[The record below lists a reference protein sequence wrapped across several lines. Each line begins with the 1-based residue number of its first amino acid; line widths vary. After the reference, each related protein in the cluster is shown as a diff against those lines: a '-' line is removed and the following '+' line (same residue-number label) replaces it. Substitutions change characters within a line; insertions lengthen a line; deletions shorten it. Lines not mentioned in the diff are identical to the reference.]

1 MQYIQQ
7 PQAIEAKSFD
17 IISEIIAETRP
28 DYRFASPLHEAI
40 IKRVIHTTADFE
52 WLDILWFSPD
62 ALIAL
67 SEALSR
73 PCTLYTDT
81 TMALSGINKTLL
93 ARFGGE
99 CRCYISDP
107 RVVREAQSR
116 GMTRSMA
123 AVDIAVQEPGEKVFV
138 FGNAPT
144 ALFRLLEHRETAI
157 GGVVGVPVGFV
168 GAAESK
174 AALSESGLPAIAALG
189 RKGGSNVA
197 AAIVNALL
205 YHLREAHHGK
215 ALRKGYTT
223 GSCATAAAKV
233 AALMVMR
240 QHLIHQVSIVTPSGV
255 TLCLNVESPHVEGQQ
270 AVAAIRKD
278 GGDDVDATHGMLIF
292 ALVTLNDSGEISLQG
307 GEGIGTVTR
316 KGIGLPT
323 GSPAIN
329 RTPRHT
335 IETAVREAIGPTR
348 GAQVEIFAPE
358 GALRAQKTYNARLG
372 ILGGISIIGTTGIVT
387 PMSEESWKRSLSLE
401 LEIKRAA
408 GLERVVLVPGN
419 HGERFVREQMGID
432 PQMVVTMSNFVGYMI
447 EEAVRLGFRQI
458 VLIGHPGK
466 LIKIAAGIFHTH
478 SHIAD
483 ARMETLVAHLALLGA
498 PLPLLTLVSEC
509 DTTEAAMEHIDA
521 WGYQRLYNH
530 LAERICQRVLE
541 MLRFT
546 QQPPTCDAVLFSF
559 DNQVLGSSRPLAAIA
574 RELTC

>member
-1 MQYIQQ
+1 MSDQT
-7 PQAIEAKSFD
+7 FD
-17 IISEIIAETRP
+17 
-28 DYRFASPLHEAI
+28 
-40 IKRVIHTTADFE
+40 
-52 WLDILWFSPD
+52 
-62 ALIAL
+62 
-67 SEALSR
+67 
-73 PCTLYTDT
+73 
-81 TMALSGINKTLL
+81 
-93 ARFGGE
+93 
-99 CRCYISDP
+99 
-107 RVVREAQSR
+107 
-116 GMTRSMA
+116 
-123 AVDIAVQEPGEKVFV
+123 
-138 FGNAPT
+138 AP
-144 ALFRLLEHRETAI
+144 
-157 GGVVGVPVGFV
+157 VW
-168 GAAESK
+168 
-174 AALSESGLPAIAALG
+174 
-189 RKGGSNVA
+189 
-197 AAIVNALL
+197 
-205 YHLREAHHGK
+205 HHGK

-278 GGDDVDATHGMLIF
+278 GGDDVDATHGML
-292 ALVTLNDSGEISLQG
+292 
-307 GEGIGTVTR
+307 
-316 KGIGLPT
+316 
-323 GSPAIN
+323 
-329 RTPRHT
+329 
-335 IETAVREAIGPTR
+335 
-348 GAQVEIFAPE
+348 IFAPE

-521 WGYQRLYNH
+521 WGFQRLYNH

>member
-1 MQYIQQ
+1 MST
-7 PQAIEAKSFD
+7 P
-17 IISEIIAETRP
+17 
-28 DYRFASPLHEAI
+28 
-40 IKRVIHTTADFE
+40 
-52 WLDILWFSPD
+52 
-62 ALIAL
+62 
-67 SEALSR
+67 
-73 PCTLYTDT
+73 
-81 TMALSGINKTLL
+81 
-93 ARFGGE
+93 
-99 CRCYISDP
+99 
-107 RVVREAQSR
+107 
-116 GMTRSMA
+116 
-123 AVDIAVQEPGEKVFV
+123 
-138 FGNAPT
+138 PT
-144 ALFRLLEHRETAI
+144 AL
-157 GGVVGVPVGFV
+157 
-168 GAAESK
+168 
-174 AALSESGLPAIAALG
+174 
-189 RKGGSNVA
+189 
-197 AAIVNALL
+197 
-205 YHLREAHHGK
+205 
-215 ALRKGYTT
+215 
-223 GSCATAAAKV
+223 
-233 AALMVMR
+233 
-240 QHLIHQVSIVTPSGV
+240 
-255 TLCLNVESPHVEGQQ
+255 
-270 AVAAIRKD
+270 
-278 GGDDVDATHGMLIF
+278 LIF
-292 ALVTLNDSGEISLQG
+292 ARVTLNDSGEISLQG
-307 GEGIGTVTR
+307 GGGYRHGDPQRDRPADRQPGDKPHSAAHHRDRRARSDRSYPPARRWRFLLR
-316 KGIGLPT
+316 K
-323 GSPAIN
+323 AY
-329 RTPRHT
+329 
-335 IETAVREAIGPTR
+335 
-348 GAQVEIFAPE
+348 FA
-358 GALRAQKTYNARLG
+358 RQKTYNARLG